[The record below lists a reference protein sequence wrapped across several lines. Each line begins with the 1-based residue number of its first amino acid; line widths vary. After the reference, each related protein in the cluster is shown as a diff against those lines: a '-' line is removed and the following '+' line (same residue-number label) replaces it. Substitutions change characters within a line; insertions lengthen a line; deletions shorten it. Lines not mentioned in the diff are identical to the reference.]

1 LEFEWDEVKSRAN
14 FRKHGL
20 DFRDAVLVFQGAGFN
35 PGGYQKGIPGK
46 TLDHQGKTED
56 VTVVIVHTYRGNR
69 IRIISMRKANAR
81 ERKVYERE
89 KVF

>member
-1 LEFEWDEVKSRAN
+1 VK
-14 FRKHGL
+14 HL
-20 DFRDAVLVFQGAGFN
+20 PGAE
-35 PGGYQKGIPGK
+35 PG
-46 TLDHQGKTED
+46 TLKIFTNVTITED
-56 VTVVIVHTYRGNR
+56 VTVVIVHPCRGSR